1 MEKKLKESSLYS
13 ISQNNYFEKLS
24 IDIIWENNKTI
35 IIKFNRII
43 YKDEKIK
50 IVLGGLKDINGLII
64 KDKIILEYGYIY
76 K

>member
-1 MEKKLKESSLYS
+1 LSVNDVFKIKKNAVGIPPGSLEY
-13 ISQNNYFEKLS
+13 
-24 IDIIWENNKTI
+24 TG
-35 IIKFNRII
+35 I